1 MFGFFKRKALKKR
14 AFNLYKGLV
23 FGRLYEGNRFGLNAE
38 DLCKTTGLNLFS
50 TLNLIHRLIAT
61 GLVEEYELVDVVC
74 YRAVN
79 VPIYLDDTSPPS
91 IIPDYVNR
99 SIGRVDFKDL
109 AWTTKKN

>member
-1 MFGFFKRKALKKR
+1 M
-14 AFNLYKGLV
+14 
-23 FGRLYEGNRFGLNAE
+23 
-38 DLCKTTGLNLFS
+38 
-50 TLNLIHRLIAT
+50 
-61 GLVEEYELVDVVC
+61 EEYELVDVVC

-109 AWTTKKN
+109 AWTTKKNRRYWRFFYFRKD

>member
-14 AFNLYKGLV
+14 AFNLYKELV

-91 IIPDYVNR
+91 IINDYVKR
-99 SIGRVDFKDL
+99 AIGRVDFKGL
-109 AWTTKKN
+109 A

>member
-1 MFGFFKRKALKKR
+1 MFGFFKRKALKKEPLIYTKNWYL
-14 AFNLYKGLV
+14 A
-23 FGRLYEGNRFGLNAE
+23 RLYEGNRFGLNAE

-91 IIPDYVNR
+91 IITDYVKR
-99 SIGRVDFKDL
+99 AIGRVDFKGL
-109 AWTTKKN
+109 A

>member
-14 AFNLYKGLV
+14 AF
-23 FGRLYEGNRFGLNAE
+23 
-38 DLCKTTGLNLFS
+38 NLFS

-91 IIPDYVNR
+91 IITDYVKR
-99 SIGRVDFKDL
+99 AIGRVDFKGL
-109 AWTTKKN
+109 A

>member
-14 AFNLYKGLV
+14 AFNLYKELV

-61 GLVEEYELVDVVC
+61 GLVEEYELVDVVLHC
-74 YRAVN
+74 HCVFNHQGCIGCLLKIWSNPERA
-79 VPIYLDDTSPPS
+79 
-91 IIPDYVNR
+91 R
-99 SIGRVDFKDL
+99 Q
-109 AWTTKKN
+109 A